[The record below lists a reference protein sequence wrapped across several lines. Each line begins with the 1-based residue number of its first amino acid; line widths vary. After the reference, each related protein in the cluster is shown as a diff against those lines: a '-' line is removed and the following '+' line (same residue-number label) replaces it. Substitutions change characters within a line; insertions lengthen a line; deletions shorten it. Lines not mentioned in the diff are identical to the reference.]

1 MQHQKLELQ
10 IGYSFKNHDF
20 LIEALTHPSKKLENK
35 KIKSYQRLEF
45 LGDKILNFII
55 AQELFTRFP
64 NENEGEIS
72 RRHAHLVCGSVC
84 YEVAQKLDI
93 FPYIV
98 FSKAQQN
105 DESSNKM
112 KIGED
117 AIEAMIGAIFLDSN
131 IDAVQK
137 FIQTHWVEYI
147 LGNITPPKD
156 AKSSLQEYMQRTQKT
171 IPQYK
176 VIHNGTNF
184 TANII
189 VDGTLFYATASTKK
203 EAEKLAAEKA
213 LQELSSQN
221 LL

>member
-1 MQHQKLELQ
+1 MQLQKLELQ
-10 IGYSFKNHDF
+10 LGYSFDNPQ
-20 LIEALTHPSKKLENK
+20 LLTEALTHPSKKLENK
-35 KIKSYQRLEF
+35 QIQSYQRLEF

-64 NENEGEIS
+64 NETEGEIS
-72 RRHAHLVCGSVC
+72 RRHAHLVCGEVC
-84 YEVAQKLDI
+84 HAVAQKCDI
-93 FPYIV
+93 FPYII
-98 FSKAQQN
+98 FSKAQQG
-105 DESSNKM
+105 DEASNKM

-117 AIEAMIGAIFLDSN
+117 AMEAIIAAIFLDSN
-131 IDAVQK
+131 INAVQK

-147 LGNITPPKD
+147 LGNATPPKD
-156 AKSSLQEYMQRTQKT
+156 AKSTLQEYIQRTQKT

-176 VIHNGTNF
+176 TVHNGTNF
-184 TANII
+184 TASII
-189 VDGTLFYATASTKK
+189 VDGTPFQANASTKK